1 MPGPFEPRLFERF
14 REIRFRPSS
23 RVWVGIGF
31 IGAALLVVLLTSPLV
46 GFITENEWYNALGVG
61 SVYRTRIAY
70 EAWLFF
76 LTFVISLAFAVANV
90 WTALRLRGGSTLVA
104 VGISRRVLRTPRGAA
119 GLAAAALIAVV
130 VAAGARTRWTDLSL
144 FLHYTPYTSTGIKE
158 PLYGLDLSFY
168 LLTLPFLHDLVGW
181 CLGLVLTVGLLT
193 TVLYAWDTQAFDF
206 RFSRRAIGHLSVLLG
221 LLGLVLAAGAFIG
234 RYDLLYSHNGVV
246 WGAGYT
252 DVNVRSGLVAAQAV
266 LVLLLAAGLLANARL
281 RRGRIVLMAVGAWL
295 VVSVVGG
302 IFPSFVQRVSVQ
314 PAELSQE
321 SPYIK
326 REIDFTRRAYGVR
339 DVNVRPY
346 GGNAQITSQDVAA
359 DQATIENLRL
369 WDDRQI
375 QETYQQLQ
383 SIRTYYSFKQI
394 DLDRYVIGGRLQQ
407 VEISAREVDQAKLPF
422 QAQTW
427 VNQKLV
433 YTHGYGAAASPVSA
447 VVGEGLPDY
456 VVGNIPPQGPLQV
469 NQPDIY
475 FGQLTT
481 DYALAP
487 SAQREFDYP
496 KGSDNAFTSYRGSHG
511 VSLAGFNR
519 MLWAARTDDFNLLVS
534 DQVQDHT
541 QILFRRDVQSRISAI
556 APFLQLDDSPY
567 VVVVDGHVYWIQ
579 DAYITAG
586 TYPYS
591 QPEQAAGNGVNYLRN
606 SVKAVVDAY
615 QGTIDFY
622 ISDPTDPIIRAYA
635 STFPD
640 LFKPLGKM
648 PAQLRAHL
656 RVPAHQFFV
665 QSAVYATYHISDQDP
680 SVLYN
685 REDVWDLAVDQ
696 PYYVEIR
703 LPGEA
708 QAEYLQIVP
717 YSPFKKQNLV
727 SWLAVRNDPA
737 HYGEM
742 TAFVLPK
749 DKVVLG
755 PQQVTSRIQQTPGFS
770 STRTLLNQQGSSMIE
785 GTLLVVPIG
794 DSFLYFEPVYLKS
807 TVSTQALPELKFVI
821 LTDATGLSPVTF
833 QPTLQQAL
841 GQLTGEAPASTAP
854 PGTPPQP
861 GTGNAQLA
869 RLLDDALREYQAAL
883 DALKTDDLAG
893 YQQHLQ
899 RMVADLQQADQVT
912 HGSASATAPSA
923 SPRG

>member
-1 MPGPFEPRLFERF
+1 
-14 REIRFRPSS
+14 
-23 RVWVGIGF
+23 
-31 IGAALLVVLLTSPLV
+31 
-46 GFITENEWYNALGVG
+46 
-61 SVYRTRIAY
+61 
-70 EAWLFF
+70 
-76 LTFVISLAFAVANV
+76 
-90 WTALRLRGGSTLVA
+90 
-104 VGISRRVLRTPRGAA
+104 
-119 GLAAAALIAVV
+119 
-130 VAAGARTRWTDLSL
+130 
-144 FLHYTPYTSTGIKE
+144 
-158 PLYGLDLSFY
+158 
-168 LLTLPFLHDLVGW
+168 
-181 CLGLVLTVGLLT
+181 
-193 TVLYAWDTQAFDF
+193 
-206 RFSRRAIGHLSVLLG
+206 
-221 LLGLVLAAGAFIG
+221 
-234 RYDLLYSHNGVV
+234 
-246 WGAGYT
+246 
-252 DVNVRSGLVAAQAV
+252 
-266 LVLLLAAGLLANARL
+266 
-281 RRGRIVLMAVGAWL
+281 
-295 VVSVVGG
+295 
-302 IFPSFVQRVSVQ
+302 
-314 PAELSQE
+314 
-321 SPYIK
+321 
-326 REIDFTRRAYGVR
+326 
-339 DVNVRPY
+339 
-346 GGNAQITSQDVAA
+346 
-359 DQATIENLRL
+359 
-369 WDDRQI
+369 
-375 QETYQQLQ
+375 
-383 SIRTYYSFKQI
+383 
-394 DLDRYVIGGRLQQ
+394 
-407 VEISAREVDQAKLPF
+407 
-422 QAQTW
+422 
-427 VNQKLV
+427 
-433 YTHGYGAAASPVSA
+433 

-567 VVVVDGHVYWIQ
+567 VVVVDGHLYWIQ